1 MNQED
6 DEDAFLYGDNAQ
18 SAPVEPSTKIA
29 SAPAQSVDHEM
40 AQESEEGEVDE
51 GEEEEEEEDSVPTT
65 LCYLT
70 KRILNL

>member
-1 MNQED
+1 MQED

-18 SAPVEPSTKIA
+18 SAPIESSTKTA
-29 SAPAQSVDHEM
+29 YALAQSVDHEM

-51 GEEEEEEEDSVPTT
+51 GEEEEEEDDSVPTA
-65 LCYLT
+65 LDYLT